1 MSKTINT
8 NVTTK
13 MKTNAT
19 ANKNATAT
27 TNANAS
33 SYKTI
38 DLEINNYTIGEL
50 ISFFKLKSDYTLADL
65 EKNEREMTTSILSES
80 QSRPVEYKYD
90 IITFI
95 KVTKNILAAKLG
107 GAPATATAAAPAP
120 AAGPKSTDPAP
131 AATPGNIIN
140 PYSSRPTIQIQNI
153 PAKSINPYNSTKIST
168 NYVFNSLY
176 RDDFFFS
183 SGESCTYT
191 LPKKLTNVT
200 AISLSALQF
209 PNTMFSFTAARGT
222 NQLYIFEYNEIDDE
236 GNPILDP
243 FGNPLGSE
251 AVVTIEDGT
260 YTTSNFP
267 AVLERAINEQVVGEY
282 YKPDPDGLNRF
293 RVSIS
298 PYTNFLTITNTTF
311 AFLLN
316 ITLNDNPVACRQMP
330 KIGREDPKYNISPQ
344 TLIGTMGYQIGFR
357 QISYDGEQS
366 YTTEAQFNPT
376 YSQYIY
382 FTLNDFVNNQSSNT
396 YGMLPGNILDSNILG
411 VIPVMGAPF
420 ANSFDNNANFINK
433 VRQYN
438 GPVNISKIQVKLL
451 SPLGQVL
458 NLHFAEFT
466 FVLQVESLYDNTVK

>member
-1 MSKTINT
+1 MSKTINA
-8 NVTTK
+8 NVTAK
-13 MKTNAT
+13 MNAN
-19 ANKNATAT
+19 ANA
-27 TNANAS
+27 NANAS
-33 SYKTI
+33 AATNDNAPPYKTI
-38 DLEINNYTIGEL
+38 DLDINNYTIGEL
-50 ISFFKLKSDYTLADL
+50 VAFFKLKPDYTLADL
-65 EKNEREMTTSILSES
+65 EKNEREMTTSILTES
-80 QSRPVEYKYD
+80 QTRPVEYKYD
-90 IITFI
+90 VITFI

-107 GAPATATAAAPAP
+107 GSPAPPAAAAPAP
-120 AAGPKSTDPAP
+120 AAAGPKSSDPAP
-131 AATPGNIIN
+131 PATPGNIIN
-140 PYSSRPTIQIQNI
+140 PYSSRPTLQIQNI
-153 PAKSINPYNSTKIST
+153 PVKSINPYNATKITT

-191 LPKKLTNVT
+191 LPKKLSNVT

-222 NQLYIFEYNEIDDE
+222 NQLYMYEYATDE
-236 GNPILDP
+236 FDNPTP
-243 FGNPLGSE
+243 NE

-267 AVLERAINEQVVGEY
+267 AVLERAINEQLVGEY

-293 RVSIS
+293 HVSIS

-316 ITLNDNPVACRQMP
+316 ITLSDNPVACRQMP
-330 KIGREDPKYNISPQ
+330 KIGTEDPKYNISPQ

-357 QISYDGEQS
+357 QMTYDGAQS

-376 YSQYIY
+376 FSQYIY
-382 FTLNDFVNNQSSNT
+382 FSLNDYVNNQSSNT

-411 VIPVMGAPF
+411 VIPVMGSPF

-466 FVLQVESLYDNTVK
+466 FVLQVETLYDNSVK